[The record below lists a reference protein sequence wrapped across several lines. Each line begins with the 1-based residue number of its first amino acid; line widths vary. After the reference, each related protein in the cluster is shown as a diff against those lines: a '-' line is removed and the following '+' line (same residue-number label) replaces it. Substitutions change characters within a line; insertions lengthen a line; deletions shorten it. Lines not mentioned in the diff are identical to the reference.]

1 VNAIDFGGK
10 RGRARDWCE
19 EDDQRE
25 ACERRSDHVSPTD
38 ALHNQHVTED
48 RDRVLADASS
58 ELAPRARALKFADK
72 LRT

>member
-10 RGRARDWCE
+10 RDWCE
-19 EDDQRE
+19 EDGQRE
-25 ACERRSDHVSPTD
+25 ACERTSDHASPTD

-48 RDRVLADASS
+48 RDRVLADALS
-58 ELAPRARALKFADK
+58 ELAPRAKALKFADK